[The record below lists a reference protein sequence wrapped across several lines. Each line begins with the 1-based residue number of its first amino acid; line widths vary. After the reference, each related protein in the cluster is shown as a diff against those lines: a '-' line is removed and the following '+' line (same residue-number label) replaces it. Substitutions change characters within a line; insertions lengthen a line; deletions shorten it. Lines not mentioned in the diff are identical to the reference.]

1 MEEKLKVHPHC
12 DGFISRPGTMIW
24 PHSHEELE
32 LNLVRQGTAAYLL
45 EDRRYEL
52 RRHSLVWL
60 FPAQSHFFLDRS
72 ADYDAW
78 IVVFRP
84 QLLQAACRMPPS
96 QVLCQSSPEGHFC
109 KQLGPEQAR
118 RLSELIEE
126 AAAAGEE
133 HDLLNAGLAYVL
145 LSAWAAY
152 RASDDLLASAGIH
165 PAVEHALHSIQDE
178 TEPLTVEALARQTG
192 VSSSYLSRLF
202 AQQTGQSLTEFRTK
216 TRLERLLRLL
226 RRQPRLN
233 LGEAAL
239 EAGFGSYA
247 QFHHVFTERMGCSPA
262 EYRRGFYRPDGH
274 RYVAAPVIGKVHQ
287 RFTTETDRG

>member
-1 MEEKLKVHPHC
+1 MEEKLSIRPAW
-12 DGFISRPGTMIW
+12 DGFISRPGTMLW
-24 PHSHEELE
+24 PHTHEELE

-60 FPAQSHFFLDRS
+60 FPAQSHLFLDRS

-84 QLLQAACRMPPS
+84 QLLHRACRTEAS
-96 QVLCQSSPEGHFC
+96 RLLTERGPEGHFC
-109 KQLGPEQAR
+109 KQLGPEPAR
-118 RLSELIEE
+118 GLSELIAGVAE
-126 AAAAGEE
+126 AGEDS
-133 HDLLNAGLAYVL
+133 DLFNAGLAHLL

-152 RASDDLLASAGIH
+152 RASDDLPVSAGIH
-165 PAVEHALHSIQDE
+165 PAVEQVLHLLQE
-178 TEPLTVEALARQTG
+178 EAEPLTVEALARAAG
-192 VSSSYLSRLF
+192 VSASYLSRLF
-202 AQQTGQSLTEFRTK
+202 AQQTGQTLTEFRTK

-226 RRQPRLN
+226 REQPRRN

-262 EYRRGFYRPDGH
+262 EYRRGR
-274 RYVAAPVIGKVHQ
+274 
-287 RFTTETDRG
+287 